1 MSARN
6 VYAAID
12 DAKYQ
17 VTPCLIDKQGHWW
30 LQEEISDHHVGHP
43 QLLPVFGQ
51 KKFITLP
58 DHKIV
63 QPDVIYPVLHGKWG
77 EDGTIQG
84 FAEMMNMPCVGPS
97 VLGAA
102 LTMEKDTTKR
112 LLQAAGI
119 LVTPAYTW
127 NTDAPQPQYDDM
139 VRRLGDTMFVKP
151 SRAGSSVG
159 VTKVKSANEWGP
171 ALDEAAKHDTI
182 VLIEKAIDARELEV
196 AVLGNTMPKA
206 AGPGEIHTG
215 EEFYSYDDK
224 YAETTTSSVAIPADV
239 DEATA
244 QKVRELAL
252 RAYVA
257 TDGRGMARVDFFLDR
272 QSGQLYLNEINSLP
286 GFTNISMYPKLWQ
299 HEGLKYSQLVDRLI
313 QLALE

>member
-1 MSARN
+1 MSKIHVLLVYGGQSSEHDISLMSARN

-30 LQEEISDHHVGHP
+30 LQEDISDHHTGHP

-58 DHKIV
+58 DHKII

-102 LTMEKDTTKR
+102 LTMEKGMTKR
-112 LLQAAGI
+112 LLEADGI
-119 LVTPAYTW
+119 PVTPSCTW
-127 NTDAPQPQYDDM
+127 KTHLPKPEFE
-139 VRRLGDTMFVKP
+139 RIKHRLGTTLFVKP
-151 SRAGSSVG
+151 SRSGSSVG
-159 VTKVKSANEWGP
+159 VTKITSQNDWHQ
-171 ALDEAAKHDTI
+171 ALDEAAKHDSI
-182 VLIEKAIDARELEV
+182 ILIEKAINARELEV
-196 AVLGNTMPKA
+196 AVLGNENPMV
-206 AGPGEIHTG
+206 AGPGEILPG

-224 YAETTTSSVAIPADV
+224 YAETATSSVAIPADV

-244 QKVRELAL
+244 QSVRELAL

-257 TDGRGMARVDFFLDR
+257 TGGRGMARIDFFLDR
-272 QSGQLYLNEINSLP
+272 SSGELYLNEINSLP
-286 GFTNISMYPKLWQ
+286 GFTNISMYPKL
-299 HEGLKYSQLVDRLI
+299 
-313 QLALE
+313 